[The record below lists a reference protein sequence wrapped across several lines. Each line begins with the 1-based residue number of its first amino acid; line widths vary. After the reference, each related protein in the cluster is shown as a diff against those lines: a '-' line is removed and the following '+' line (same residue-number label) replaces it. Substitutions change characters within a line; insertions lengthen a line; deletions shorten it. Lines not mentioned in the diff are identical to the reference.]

1 MSPGA
6 TREWFQ
12 GGAGKL
18 SGLSY
23 IALVSRCVSSGTS
36 GGELSES
43 YSSGC

>member
-18 SGLSY
+18 SGVSY
-23 IALVSRCVSSGTS
+23 ILLVSRCVSSGTL
-36 GGELSES
+36 GGELSKS
-43 YSSGC
+43 YSTGH